1 MQQIFNFIFK
11 NSILLLFLL
20 LLGISLTLTIQSHSF
35 HRSRAVSSANA
46 ISGYVYDQVND
57 VEEYL
62 NLKKQ
67 NEALAGENA
76 RLKKLLFNTQDTA
89 NMPPVVLPDVM
100 GNFGVI
106 QSKVIRNSYSVH
118 ENYFTINTGSNKGVK
133 ADMGVVSSLGVVG
146 IVENTSGK
154 YATVISILNLKFRL
168 DAKIKKNN
176 HFGTL
181 TWNGKNTGYAQLID
195 VPRLATV
202 RKGDTIVTGSES
214 RIFPENIPIGTI
226 EKVYVDKRTNYY
238 TLDVRLFND
247 MTSLGHVYVIENKD
261 RDEII
266 KLEEETTNTTNE
278 Q

>member
-11 NSILLLFLL
+11 NSILILFLL
-20 LLGISLTLTIQSHSF
+20 LLGISLTLTIQSHSY
-35 HRSRAVSSANA
+35 HRSQAVSSANA
-46 ISGYVYDQVND
+46 ISGYVYQQINNVD
-57 VEEYL
+57 EYL
-62 NLKKQ
+62 SLKEQ

-76 RLKKLLFNTQDTA
+76 RLKKILFNTQDTT
-89 NMPPVVLPDVM
+89 NIPPVKLPEVI
-100 GNFGVI
+100 GNFAVI
-106 QSKVIRNSYSVH
+106 QSKVIKNSYGVH
-118 ENYFTINTGSNKGVK
+118 ENYFTINSGHNQGVK
-133 ADMGVVSSLGVVG
+133 PDMGVVSSLGVVG
-146 IVENTSGK
+146 IVENTSGN

-181 TWNGKNTGYAQLID
+181 TWNGKNTGFAQLID

-202 RKGDTIVTGSES
+202 QKGDTIVTGAES

-226 EKVYVDKRTNYY
+226 EKVYMDKKTNYY
-238 TLDVRLFND
+238 TLDIRLFND
-247 MTSLGHVYVIENKD
+247 MTSLGHVYIIENKD

-266 KLEEETTNTTNE
+266 KLEEETTKPNE

>member
-20 LLGISLTLTIQSHSF
+20 LLGISLTLTIQSHSY

-46 ISGYVYDQVND
+46 MSGYVYEQVNS
-57 VEEYL
+57 VKEYL
-62 NLKKQ
+62 SLKEQ
-67 NEALAGENA
+67 NEALAAENA
-76 RLKKLLFNTQDTA
+76 QLKRLLFNTQDTA
-89 NMPPVVLPDVM
+89 NLPDVTLPAAI
-100 GNFGVI
+100 GNFKVI
-106 QSKVIRNSYSVH
+106 QSKVIQNSYNVY
-118 ENYFTINTGSNKGVK
+118 ENYLTINSGRKDGIK
-133 ADMGVVSSLGVVG
+133 PDMGVVSSLGVVG
-146 IVENTSGK
+146 YIDNTSNG
-154 YATVISILNLKFRL
+154 YATVISVLNTKFRL

-181 TWNGKNTGYAQLID
+181 TWNGKNTGFAQLID

-202 RKGDTIVTGSES
+202 KKGDTIVTGAES
-214 RIFPENIPIGTI
+214 TIFPENIPIGTI

-247 MTSLGHVYVIENKD
+247 MTSLGHVYIIENKD

-266 KLEEETTNTTNE
+266 KLEATTKE
-278 Q
+278 DE

>member
-1 MQQIFNFIFK
+1 MQQIFNFIYK

-20 LLGISLTLTIQSHSF
+20 LLGISLTLSIQSHSY
-35 HRSRAVSSANA
+35 HRSRAVTSANA
-46 ISGYVYDQVND
+46 VTGYVYEQINS

-62 NLKKQ
+62 SLKSQ
-67 NEALAGENA
+67 NEALASENA
-76 RLKKLLFNTQDTA
+76 QLKKLLFNTQDTA
-89 NMPPVVLPDVM
+89 NIPPIDIPDAM
-100 GNFGVI
+100 GNYKVI
-106 QSKVIRNSYSVH
+106 QSKVVKNSYNVH
-118 ENYFTINTGSNKGVK
+118 ENYLTINSGRKQGVK
-133 ADMGVVSSLGVVG
+133 EDMGVVSSLGVVG
-146 IVENTSGK
+146 IIEKTSSG
-154 YATVISILNLKFRL
+154 YSTVISILNLKFKL

-181 TWNGKNTGYAQLID
+181 TWNGKNTGFAQLID

-202 RKGDTIVTGSES
+202 KKGDTIVTGAES

-226 EKVYVDKRTNYY
+226 DKVYVDKKTNYY

-247 MTSLGHVYVIENKD
+247 MTSLGHVYIIENKD

-266 KLEEETTNTTNE
+266 KLEEESVPNE

>member
-1 MQQIFNFIFK
+1 MQQIFNFLFK

-20 LLGISLTLTIQSHSF
+20 LLGVSLTLTIQSHSY
-35 HRSRAVSSANA
+35 HRSQAVSSANA
-46 ISGYVYDQVND
+46 ISGYVYEQVNT

-62 NLKKQ
+62 SLKEQ

-89 NMPPVVLPDVM
+89 NIPPVKLPEVM

-118 ENYFTINTGSNKGVK
+118 ENYFTINSGRNQGIKP
-133 ADMGVVSSLGVVG
+133 DMGVVSSLGVVG
-146 IVENTSGK
+146 IVENISDN
-154 YATVISILNLKFRL
+154 YATVISILNLKFKL

-181 TWNGKNTGYAQLID
+181 TWNGKNTGFAQLID
-195 VPRLATV
+195 VPRLAAV
-202 RKGDTIVTGSES
+202 SKGDTIVTGAES
-214 RIFPENIPIGTI
+214 TIFPENIPIGTI
-226 EKVYVDKRTNYY
+226 DKIYRDKKTNNF
-238 TLDVRLFND
+238 TLEVRLFND

-266 KLEEETTNTTNE
+266 KLEETTNSTHE

>member
-1 MQQIFNFIFK
+1 MQQIFNFIYK

-20 LLGISLTLTIQSHSF
+20 LLGISLTLSIQSHSY
-35 HRSRAVSSANA
+35 HRSRAVTSANA
-46 ISGYVYDQVND
+46 VTGYVYEQINS

-62 NLKKQ
+62 SLKSQ
-67 NEALAGENA
+67 NEALASENA
-76 RLKKLLFNTQDTA
+76 QLKKLLFNTQDTA
-89 NMPPVVLPDVM
+89 NMPPIDIPDAM
-100 GNFGVI
+100 GNYKVI
-106 QSKVIRNSYSVH
+106 QSKVVKNSYNVH
-118 ENYFTINTGSNKGVK
+118 ENYLTINSGRNQGVK
-133 ADMGVVSSLGVVG
+133 EDMGVVSSLGVVG
-146 IVENTSGK
+146 IIEKTSPG
-154 YATVISILNLKFRL
+154 YSTVISILNLKFKL

-181 TWNGKNTGYAQLID
+181 TWNGKNTGFAQLID

-202 RKGDTIVTGSES
+202 KKGDTIVTGAES

-226 EKVYVDKRTNYY
+226 DKVYVDKKTNYY

-247 MTSLGHVYVIENKD
+247 MTSLGHVYIIENKD

-266 KLEEETTNTTNE
+266 KLEEESVPNE

>member
-20 LLGISLTLTIQSHSF
+20 LLGISLTLSIQSHSY
-35 HRSRAVSSANA
+35 HRSRAVTSANA
-46 ISGYVYDQVND
+46 VTGYVYEQINS

-62 NLKKQ
+62 SLKGQ
-67 NEALAGENA
+67 NEALASENA
-76 RLKKLLFNTQDTA
+76 QLKKLLFNTQDTA
-89 NMPPVVLPDVM
+89 NRPPVDIPDAM
-100 GNFGVI
+100 GNYKVI
-106 QSKVIRNSYSVH
+106 QSKVIKNSYNVH
-118 ENYFTINTGSNKGVK
+118 ENYLTINSGRNQGVK
-133 ADMGVVSSLGVVG
+133 EDMGVVSSLGVVG
-146 IVENTSGK
+146 IIEKTSPG
-154 YATVISILNLKFRL
+154 YSTVISVLNLKFRL

-181 TWNGKNTGYAQLID
+181 TWNGKNTGFAQLID

-202 RKGDTIVTGSES
+202 KKGDTVVTGAES
-214 RIFPENIPIGTI
+214 RIFPENIPVGTI
-226 EKVYVDKRTNYY
+226 EKVYIDKKTNYY

-247 MTSLGHVYVIENKD
+247 MTSLGHVYIIENKD

-266 KLEEETTNTTNE
+266 KLEEETVTNE

>member
-1 MQQIFNFIFK
+1 MQQIFNFLFK

-20 LLGISLTLTIQSHSF
+20 LLGISLTLTIQSHSY
-35 HRSRAVSSANA
+35 HRSRAVTSANA
-46 ISGYVYDQVND
+46 ISGYVYEQVNT

-62 NLKKQ
+62 NLKEQ

-76 RLKKLLFNTQDTA
+76 RLKRLLFNTQDTT
-89 NMPPVVLPDVM
+89 NTPPVNIPEAM
-100 GNFGVI
+100 GNFAVI

-118 ENYFTINTGSNKGVK
+118 ENYFTINSGRNQGIKP
-133 ADMGVVSSLGVVG
+133 DMGVVSSLGVVG
-146 IVENTSGK
+146 IVENTSGN
-154 YATVISILNLKFRL
+154 YATVISILNLKFKL

-181 TWNGKNTGYAQLID
+181 TWNGKNTGFAQLID

-202 RKGDTIVTGSES
+202 QKGDTIVTGAES
-214 RIFPENIPIGTI
+214 KIFPENIPIGTI
-226 EKVYVDKRTNYY
+226 DKVYMDKKTNYY
-238 TLDVRLFND
+238 TLEVRLFND